1 MDDSPEISGIVEIS
15 GILKPDIQSIQS
27 FIKFKSSTVHDS
39 EIRRIVIF
47 KFIFVDSQN
56 SASQRIKE
64 LVPEVNS
71 LNEAPTTRKDDRRA
85 MKKKNLDDECSDNGK
100 LLHFK

>member
-27 FIKFKSSTVHDS
+27 FIKFKSSTLHDS

-56 SASQRIKE
+56 SASQRLKE
-64 LVPEVNS
+64 LVPEVS
-71 LNEAPTTRKDDRRA
+71 LNETPTTRKDERQV
-85 MKKKNLDDECSDNGK
+85 MKKKKLNDEPSDNGK
-100 LLHFK
+100 LLYFK